1 MPQSPKDSVP
11 ISQFLGARLVPV
23 LNNRF
28 ILPPLEPELI
38 PAFILPSPG
47 IPSTV
52 PQSPRPVPGQQDS
65 QAWVPKTPVPSRRR
79 RPQTLPARL
88 ESLAG
93 RGEGCASPPVTGPD
107 GSRFRPH
114 SRAPLQPSPPEGCPS
129 ASHLAPTPPHPPGS
143 LTPSAGCG
151 HTHRAE

>member
-1 MPQSPKDSVP
+1 MPQSLKDSVP

-23 LNNRF
+23 VNNRF
-28 ILPPLEPELI
+28 ILPPPEPELI
-38 PAFILPSPG
+38 PAFILPFLG

-52 PQSPRPVPGQQDS
+52 PHSPCPVPGQQDS
-65 QAWVPKTPVPSRRR
+65 QAWVPKTPIPSRRRRR

-129 ASHLAPTPPHPPGS
+129 ASHLVPTPPHPWP
-143 LTPSAGCG
+143 PSRPQA
-151 HTHRAE
+151 A